1 MVRIIKN
8 MINDMLD
15 QAWTL
20 LGMFI
25 AWVVLDGSAKV
36 VVGYGI
42 FVTAIITAIVGDYVT
57 AAMETQVTG
66 EPVEVSAEVMTLVQ
80 TALGGLIG
88 IIGGYFG
95 AKANNKDKEE

>member
-1 MVRIIKN
+1 MVRLIKN
-8 MINDMLD
+8 IINDLLD

-42 FVTAIITAIVGDYVT
+42 IFTTIIWILTSPIRHR
-57 AAMETQVTG
+57 G
-66 EPVEVSAEVMTLVQ
+66 EE
-80 TALGGLIG
+80 
-88 IIGGYFG
+88 
-95 AKANNKDKEE
+95 

>member
-8 MINDMLD
+8 MLNDLLD

-42 FVTAIITAIVGDYVT
+42 FVTLIIWLVT
-57 AAMETQVTG
+57 S
-66 EPVEVSAEVMTLVQ
+66 PVR
-80 TALGGLIG
+80 
-88 IIGGYFG
+88 
-95 AKANNKDKEE
+95 NREE